1 MTQQTLDTGQIVYDP
16 TGEVEAQARS
26 AAPRPQSLRDLR
38 VAVLDNSKW
47 NANTLLRE
55 TVAILES
62 EHGPFNAVNR
72 YVKHSF
78 SSYADPELIGQIAA
92 RNDVALTAIG
102 D

>member
-1 MTQQTLDTGQIVYDP
+1 MTKSTLDTGHIVYDP

-26 AAPRPQSLRDLR
+26 TAPRPASLRDLR

-47 NANTLLRE
+47 NAGTLLGQAV
-55 TVAILES
+55 TMLEE
-62 EHGPFNAVNR
+62 EHGPFAATNR

-78 SSYADPELIGQIAA
+78 SSYADPDLIGRIAA
-92 RNDVALTAIG
+92 HNDVALTAIG